1 MSVTGRHTTGK
12 SSSTAKANAMAGT
25 GTGEDIARAARV
37 AELRRLVA
45 SGRYKVEPQR
55 LAARILSRALHQG

>member
-1 MSVTGRHTTGK
+1 MSVTSRHNTGK
-12 SSSTAKANAMAGT
+12 GTHKASAIAGT

-45 SGRYKVEPQR
+45 SGRYKVEPQK
-55 LAARILSRALHQG
+55 LAAKILSRALRQG